1 MDASAHNLDWHHW
14 YARWEAMQNC
24 YIPHRLYRF
33 DLMLRLADLPRE
45 EEVHI
50 LDLGCGPGSLT
61 FRALR
66 SYPNGRVVAVD
77 FDPIVLEIGHGV
89 VGESAERI
97 RFLEADLRD
106 LGWWAPYDGA
116 FDLIV
121 SSTALHWLSDK
132 SLRHVYEQ
140 AHRALK
146 PGGRFFNSDH
156 MASSDPEVQAYY
168 EKLLHVNQQSA
179 FHVIGADDWRAFWDE
194 LEKAYGRPLERKD
207 EELWEGTDSGLTR
220 QFHTETLQAC
230 GFDQVA
236 FHWQDLGEAVIG
248 ARKPRK

>member
-1 MDASAHNLDWHHW
+1 MSTVSHTLDWHHW
-14 YARWEAMQNC
+14 FARWEAMQNC

-45 EEVHI
+45 HETHI
-50 LDLGCGPGSLT
+50 LDLGCGPGSLS

-66 SYPNGRVVAVD
+66 CYPKGQVVAVD
-77 FDPIVLEIGHGV
+77 FDPIMLDIGQGV
-89 VGESAERI
+89 IDESVGRI
-97 RFLEADLRD
+97 EFLEADLRQQD
-106 LGWWAPYDGA
+106 WWAPYDET

-121 SSTALHWLSDK
+121 SSTALHWLSRE
-132 SLRHVYEQ
+132 SMTHVYEK
-140 AHRALK
+140 AYRALK

-156 MASSDPEVQAYY
+156 MASGDPQVQAQY

-179 FHVIGADDWRAFWDE
+179 FHVIGADDWEAFWNE
-194 LEKAYGRPLERKD
+194 LELALGGQVDRKD

-220 QFHTETLQAC
+220 QFHVDALRTC

-236 FHWQDLGEAVIG
+236 FHWQDMGEAVIG
-248 ARKPRK
+248 ARKPHQ